1 MSNRQ
6 QVPFNQEAVMMQ
18 NKALSQR
25 IILAEKLLKLRSLEI
40 TDCTHF
46 IVKELEGHLENLK
59 GDFLTQIINR
69 IKDASRNL
77 EVCNSSPYCPYTLDM
92 SKNHLQSICQEVM
105 KTFSTLLKQLQGTQ
119 KQMIKLQKKQKN
131 AAGEVPESKGPQN
144 VQQQ

>member
-92 SKNHLQSICQEVM
+92 SKNHL
-105 KTFSTLLKQLQGTQ
+105 
-119 KQMIKLQKKQKN
+119 
-131 AAGEVPESKGPQN
+131 
-144 VQQQ
+144 